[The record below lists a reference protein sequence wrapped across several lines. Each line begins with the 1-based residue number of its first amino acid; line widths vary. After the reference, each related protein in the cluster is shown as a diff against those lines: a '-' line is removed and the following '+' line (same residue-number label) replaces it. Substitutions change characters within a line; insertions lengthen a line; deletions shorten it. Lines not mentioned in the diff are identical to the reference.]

1 MLWRHARRVSSAMPR
16 RASQEGQTVIEQR
29 ILAASRERFASFGY
43 RHTSIAEIARDAGVA
58 TGTVYRY
65 FASKEDLF
73 RRVVQDLN
81 ERWVELARSVLSGP
95 GAAHERLARLGPA
108 SIEFNRSNKLL
119 TSILNRDTEIIHAPL
134 LDDIRRDLIREN
146 VTLMAEVIRDAIAE
160 GSMRPVD
167 PEQAAFI
174 VFVAGQTLFTQED
187 RAYQEVLPLF
197 VDIVLHGL
205 RTG

>member
-1 MLWRHARRVSSAMPR
+1 MPR
-16 RASQEGQTVIEQR
+16 RTSQEGQSVHEQR
-29 ILAASRERFASFGY
+29 ILVASRERFASFGY
-43 RHTSIAEIARDAGVA
+43 RHTSIAEIARDAGIA

-65 FASKEDLF
+65 FASKEGLF

-81 ERWVELARSVLSGP
+81 QRWVELARTVLSEPGP
-95 GAAHERLARLGPA
+95 AHERLARLGPA
-108 SIEFNRSNKLL
+108 SIEFNRKNKLL
-119 TSILNRDTEIIHAPL
+119 TSILNRDTEIVHAPL

-146 VTLMAEVIRDAIAE
+146 VTLMAEVIRDAVAE

-167 PEQAAFI
+167 PERAAFI
-174 VFVAGQTLFTQED
+174 VFMAGQTLFTQEY
-187 RAYQEVLPLF
+187 RPYQEVLPLY